1 MSDKIS
7 AVKRGVWGSK
17 FAFVLAAAGSAV
29 GLGNIWKFP
38 YITGVNG
45 GGAFVLVYLLSVVL
59 VGLPILM
66 AEILLGKSAH
76 RDPVGTFKVLSNG
89 SKGWMLVGWLGVIAG
104 FVILSFYSVVAG
116 WAMNYLFKSII
127 HPFTGLDPKSVSE
140 MFSHLAADPKTE
152 IIWHFVFMFL
162 TVIIVIGGVKS
173 GLEKWSKILMPLL
186 FLILLF
192 MVGYGMTT
200 TGFSKGLEFL
210 FKPDFSKL
218 TPKSILEALG
228 HAFFTL
234 SLGMG
239 AMITYGSYLKNE
251 DDIVGPAIWIAVLD
265 TVIALLAGIAIFSI
279 VFSFNLKP
287 GAGPG
292 LVFQTLPVIFAKIKF
307 GMVLSSLFFLL
318 LTFAALTSAISL
330 LEVVVAYFVDEMNVN
345 RKIATPVIG
354 LIIFFL
360 GVPSAIWDNFFGAMD
375 SLSTN
380 FLLPTGGF
388 FIAIFAGYRLKEEIK
403 KINFSKYG
411 NWLYIGW
418 NFTIR
423 YLSPILVLII
433 LLNSLG
439 IIKVI

>member
-1 MSDKIS
+1 MAKGTASS
-7 AVKRGVWGSK
+7 SKRGSWGSK
-17 FAFVLAAAGSAV
+17 FAFILAASGSAV
-29 GLGNIWKFP
+29 GLGNVWKFP
-38 YITGVNG
+38 YITGMNG

-59 VGLPILM
+59 VGLPILI

-89 SKGWMLVGWLGVIAG
+89 SKWWMLVGWMGVIAG

-116 WAMNYLFKSII
+116 WAMNYLFKSVV
-127 HPFTGLDPKSVSE
+127 HPFSGVDPKSIAE
-140 MFSHLAADPKTE
+140 MFGKLASDPKTE
-152 IIWHFVFMFL
+152 ILWHFIFMFL
-162 TVIIVIGGVKS
+162 TVIIVIGGVKA

-192 MVGYGMTT
+192 LVGYGMTT
-200 TGFSKGLEFL
+200 SGFSKGIVFL
-210 FKPDFSKL
+210 FKPDFHKL
-218 TPKSILEALG
+218 TPQSILVALG
-228 HAFFTL
+228 HSFFTL

-265 TVIALLAGIAIFSI
+265 TLIALLAGIAIFSI
-279 VFSFNLKP
+279 VFSFGLKP

-307 GMVLSSLFFLL
+307 GMFLSSLFFLL

-330 LEVVVAYFVDEMNVN
+330 LEVVVAYFVDELSIN
-345 RKIATPVIG
+345 RKIITPIVGFVIF
-354 LIIFFL
+354 LL
-360 GVPSAIWDNFFGAMD
+360 GVPSAIWDGFFDIMD
-375 SLSTN
+375 SVSTN
-380 FLLPTGGF
+380 FLLPVGGM
-388 FIAIFAGYRLKEEIK
+388 FIAIFAGYVLNSQIK

-411 NWLYIGW
+411 ELVYKGW

-423 YLSPILVLII
+423 YISPILVLII

-439 IIKVI
+439 LFKV